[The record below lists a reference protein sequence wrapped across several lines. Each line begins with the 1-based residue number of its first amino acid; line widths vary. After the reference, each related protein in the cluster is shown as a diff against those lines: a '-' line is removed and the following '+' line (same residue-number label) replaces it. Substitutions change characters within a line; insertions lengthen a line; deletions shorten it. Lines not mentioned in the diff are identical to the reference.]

1 MDHKAEIHAYVAE
14 ILEQKD
20 DKDPFTDS
28 SSLLNTGRIDSMDV
42 VDIFL
47 FLEKK
52 FGVRIDSG
60 RFKKSQVDTVD
71 AMATLVSTNLPAN
84 S

>member
-1 MDHKAEIHAYVAE
+1 MDYKAEIHTYIAE
-14 ILEQKD
+14 ILQGKD
-20 DKDPFTDS
+20 DNDPFSDNT
-28 SSLLNTGRIDSMDV
+28 SLLNTGRIDSMDV

-52 FGVRIDSG
+52 FGVRIDSA

-71 AMATLVSTNLPAN
+71 AIAALVTTNLPAK

>member
-1 MDHKAEIHAYVAE
+1 MDHKAEIHAYIAE

-20 DKDPFTDS
+20 DKEAFSDS
-28 SSLLNTGRIDSMDV
+28 SSLLITGRIDSMDV

-52 FGVRIDSG
+52 FGVRIDSA
-60 RFKKSQVDTVD
+60 RFKKTQVDSVD
-71 AMATLVSTNLPAN
+71 ALAALVAANLPAK

>member
-1 MDHKAEIHAYVAE
+1 MDYKAEIHAYMAE

-20 DKDPFTDS
+20 DREPFTDS

-52 FGVRIDSG
+52 FGVRIDSAK
-60 RFKKSQVDTVD
+60 FKKSQVDSVD
-71 AMATLVSTNLPAN
+71 GIASLVSTNLP

>member
-1 MDHKAEIHAYVAE
+1 MDYKAEIHAYIAE
-14 ILEQKD
+14 ILQGKD
-20 DKDPFTDS
+20 DNDPFADN

-52 FGVRIDSG
+52 FGEWHQWAG
-60 RFKKSQVDTVD
+60 
-71 AMATLVSTNLPAN
+71 AVSKLLESSAG
-84 S
+84 SAISH